1 MKTTKIKWLIYFN
14 EKYNLILKPLYL
26 QWFFYIYKLMKI
38 LEKETPLIT
47 RDWLAIER
55 TKLANE
61 RTFLAYF
68 RTFVVFLGTGITL
81 LKLEFFSEMKSFG
94 IVLLIMSPIILIIGL
109 VRLVLVKRTIKKHY
123 NV

>member
-1 MKTTKIKWLIYFN
+1 MNNVDNKTS
-14 EKYNLILKPLYL
+14 
-26 QWFFYIYKLMKI
+26 
-38 LEKETPLIT
+38 LIT

-68 RTFVVFLGTGITL
+68 RTFVVFLGTGITI

-94 IVLLIMSPIILIIGL
+94 ILLLVISPIILIIGL
-109 VRLVLVKRTIKKHY
+109 LRLFSVKRTIKKY
-123 NV
+123 YKI

>member
-1 MKTTKIKWLIYFN
+1 MKENT
-14 EKYNLILKPLYL
+14 
-26 QWFFYIYKLMKI
+26 
-38 LEKETPLIT
+38 LIT

-68 RTFVVFLGTGITL
+68 RTFLVILGTGVTI
-81 LKLEFFSEMKSFG
+81 LKLEFFSDLKSYG
-94 IVLLIMSPIILIIGL
+94 IILIIISAILLIIG
-109 VRLVLVKRTIKKHY
+109 VFRLFRVKLAIKKHY

>member
-1 MKTTKIKWLIYFN
+1 MSSDTR
-14 EKYNLILKPLYL
+14 E
-26 QWFFYIYKLMKI
+26 Q
-38 LEKETPLIT
+38 PLII

-68 RTFVVFLGTGITL
+68 RTFLVILGTGVTIM
-81 LKLEFFSEMKSFG
+81 KLEFFEDLKSFG
-94 IVLLIMSPIILIIGL
+94 IVLVICSICILVIGIYRLIK
-109 VRLVLVKRTIKKHY
+109 VRKVIRTHY